1 MERTKTV
8 SVTITVNPKEEM
20 FSIETLEGESGCTAT
35 FGPTPMWSDWRESL
49 KEMIGNEIIS
59 WVELMMDEEEDE

>member
-1 MERTKTV
+1 MKRTKEI
-8 SVTITVNPKEEM
+8 SVTITMDAKEEM
-20 FSIETLEGESGCTAT
+20 FSVDTCENESGCTAS

-59 WVELMMDEEEDE
+59 WIELMMDEEEDE